1 MSKSGRRGLPVVCPL
16 MQPRTIQC
24 SIQPLADSSPSVDFE
39 KGGVVPLSGSIG
51 TLEILLY

>member
-1 MSKSGRRGLPVVCPL
+1 